1 MSVVVIDASYLL
13 TFLLPDE
20 ESEQVKKLVL
30 EYGTG
35 SVQFIAPD
43 ILPFEIA
50 NGLKSA
56 TLRERLPADKA
67 IELME
72 TFLAM
77 RVMILPID
85 FSEALDLAITKKL
98 SIYDASYAWLA
109 QSRGCELMTHDKKL
123 AKIAKT

>member
-1 MSVVVIDASYLL
+1 MRVVVVDASYVL

-20 ESEQVKKLVL
+20 QSEQVKELVL
-30 EYGTG
+30 KFGAG
-35 SVQFIAPD
+35 NVQFIAPD

-56 TLRERLPADKA
+56 TLRGRLRADEA

-77 RVMILPID
+77 HVMILPVA
-85 FSEALDLAITKKL
+85 FLETLDLAIARKL

-109 QSRGCELMTHDKKL
+109 QSRECELMTHDKKL
-123 AKIAKT
+123 AKIARA